1 MDFKTGQVSSLQR
14 VFLDGRCDLTEHNC
28 DSVLKG
34 ERYSYQIAYK
44 SSEKF
49 FAEIVIDSPLSQFIT
64 VRSVGNVP
72 SELPVYE
79 SDCEFCE
86 RNEPGLFPDV
96 LFPIENN
103 RVLIKRQNFYAL
115 WITVDLPK
123 DTDAGDYEINIKLK
137 KDGETISE
145 NIFGLHVINAVL
157 PEQKLIYTQWFH
169 SDSIANYYKIPVFCE
184 KFWTLV
190 ESFIKAAVHTGVNML
205 LTPVFTPPLD
215 TEIGGERLTVQL
227 VDVKLEN
234 GKYSFG
240 FNRFIRWVRL
250 AQKCGIKYFE
260 ISHLFSQWGAKYTP
274 KIMAEV
280 NGSQKRIFG
289 WETSADSI
297 EYAEFLS
304 AFIPQLIKVIRS
316 LGIEKSTFFHIS
328 DEPNE
333 DQIESYSRAKRTVAP
348 LLEDFPI
355 IDALSDYS
363 FYESGIINNPIPCT
377 NDIESF
383 IEKGFP
389 HPWTYYCCGQGG
401 KLSNRF
407 FGMPLSTT
415 RIIGFQLFKYGI
427 EGFLQ
432 WGFNF
437 YNSQYSLRSIDP
449 FAVTDA
455 DSAFP
460 SGDSFTVYP
469 GKSVAIESVR
479 SEVFFQALQD
489 MRALTLLCDKI
500 GKKRTIAAVEAD
512 FGIITFFDY
521 PRGTEK
527 NVEFAKIGQQ
537 LLGQFTQIVIHLQFF
552 L

>member
-103 RVLIKRQNFYAL
+103 RVLIKRQNYYAL

-123 DTDAGDYEINIKLK
+123 DTDTGDYEIKIKLK
-137 KDGETISE
+137 KDGKTISE

-157 PEQKLIYTQWFH
+157 PEQRLIYTQWFH

-184 KFWTLV
+184 KFWALV

-240 FNRFIRWVRL
+240 FDRFIRWVRL
-250 AQKCGIKYFE
+250 TQKCGIKYFE

-274 KIMAEV
+274 KIVAEV
-280 NGSQKRIFG
+280 NGRQKRIFG

-333 DQIESYSRAKRTVAP
+333 DQIESYSMAKRTVAP

-469 GKSVAIESVR
+469 GKSGAIESVR

-489 MRALTLLCDKI
+489 MRALTLLCDRI

-527 NVEFAKIGQQ
+527 MLNLRKSVNNYLDNLHKQ
-537 LLGQFTQIVIHLQFF
+537 
-552 L
+552 

>member
-103 RVLIKRQNFYAL
+103 RVLIKRQNYYAL

-123 DTDAGDYEINIKLK
+123 DTDAGDYEIKIKLK

-184 KFWTLV
+184 KFWALV

-234 GKYSFG
+234 GKYLFG
-240 FNRFIRWVRL
+240 FDRFIRWVRL

-274 KIMAEV
+274 KIVAEV
-280 NGSQKRIFG
+280 NGRQKRIFG
-289 WETSADSI
+289 WETSAESI
-297 EYAEFLS
+297 EYTEFLS

-333 DQIESYSRAKRTVAP
+333 DQIESYSRSKSTVAP

-469 GKSVAIESVR
+469 GKSGAIESVR

-489 MRALTLLCDKI
+489 MRALTLLCDRI

-527 NVEFAKIGQQ
+527 MLNLRKSVNNYLDNLNKQ
-537 LLGQFTQIVIHLQFF
+537 
-552 L
+552 

>member
-103 RVLIKRQNFYAL
+103 RVLIKRQNYYAL

-184 KFWTLV
+184 KFWALV

-215 TEIGGERLTVQL
+215 TEVGGERLTVQL

-240 FNRFIRWVRL
+240 FDRFIRWVRL

-274 KIMAEV
+274 KIVAEV
-280 NGSQKRIFG
+280 NGSQKRFFG

-333 DQIESYSRAKRTVAP
+333 DQIESYSRSKSTVAP

-469 GKSVAIESVR
+469 GKSGAIESVR

-489 MRALTLLCDKI
+489 MRALTLLCDRI

-527 NVEFAKIGQQ
+527 MLNLRKSVNNYLDNLYKQ
-537 LLGQFTQIVIHLQFF
+537 
-552 L
+552 

>member
-103 RVLIKRQNFYAL
+103 RVLIKRQNYYAL

-123 DTDAGDYEINIKLK
+123 DTDAGDYEIKIKLK

-157 PEQKLIYTQWFH
+157 PEQRLIYTQWFH

-184 KFWTLV
+184 KFWALV

-240 FNRFIRWVRL
+240 FDRFIRWVRL

-274 KIMAEV
+274 KIVAEV

-333 DQIESYSRAKRTVAP
+333 DQIESYSMAKRTVAP

-469 GKSVAIESVR
+469 GKSGAIESVR

-489 MRALTLLCDKI
+489 MRALTLLCDRI

-527 NVEFAKIGQQ
+527 MLNLRKSVNNYLDNLHKQ
-537 LLGQFTQIVIHLQFF
+537 
-552 L
+552 

>member
-123 DTDAGDYEINIKLK
+123 DMDAGDYEIKIKLK

-184 KFWTLV
+184 KFWALV

-240 FNRFIRWVRL
+240 FDRFIRWVRL
-250 AQKCGIKYFE
+250 AQKCGIEYFE

-280 NGSQKRIFG
+280 NGRQKRIFG

-304 AFIPQLIKVIRS
+304 AFIPQLIKVILS

-333 DQIESYSRAKRTVAP
+333 DQIESYSRSKSTVAP

-469 GKSVAIESVR
+469 GKSGAIESVR

-489 MRALTLLCDKI
+489 MRALTLLCDRI

-527 NVEFAKIGQQ
+527 MLNLRKSVNNYLDNLHKQ
-537 LLGQFTQIVIHLQFF
+537 
-552 L
+552 

>member
-72 SELPVYE
+72 SEHPVYE

-103 RVLIKRQNFYAL
+103 RVLIKRQNYYAL

-184 KFWTLV
+184 KFWALV

-240 FNRFIRWVRL
+240 FDRFIRWVRL

-297 EYAEFLS
+297 EYTEFLS

-333 DQIESYSRAKRTVAP
+333 DQIESYSRSKSAVAP

-363 FYESGIINNPIPCT
+363 FYEGGIINNPIPCT

-449 FAVTDA
+449 FEVTDA

-469 GKSVAIESVR
+469 GKSGAIESVR

-489 MRALTLLCDKI
+489 MRALTLLCDRI

-527 NVEFAKIGQQ
+527 MLNLRKSVNNYLDNLHKQ
-537 LLGQFTQIVIHLQFF
+537 
-552 L
+552 

>member
-1 MDFKTGQVSSLQR
+1 MDFKTVQVSSLQR

-123 DTDAGDYEINIKLK
+123 DTDAGDYEIKIKLK

-184 KFWTLV
+184 NFWALV

-227 VDVKLEN
+227 VDIKLEN

-240 FNRFIRWVRL
+240 FDRFIRWVRL

-260 ISHLFSQWGAKYTP
+260 ISHLFSQWGAKYTL
-274 KIMAEV
+274 KIMAEI
-280 NGSQKRIFG
+280 NGRQKRIFG

-333 DQIESYSRAKRTVAP
+333 DQIESYSRSKSTVAP

-469 GKSVAIESVR
+469 GKSGAIESVR

-489 MRALTLLCDKI
+489 MRALTLLCDRI

-527 NVEFAKIGQQ
+527 MLNLRKSVNNYLDNLHKQ
-537 LLGQFTQIVIHLQFF
+537 
-552 L
+552 

>member
-79 SDCEFCE
+79 SDFEFCE

-96 LFPIENN
+96 LFPIESN
-103 RVLIKRQNFYAL
+103 RVLIKRQNYYAL

-123 DTDAGDYEINIKLK
+123 DTDAGDYEIKIKLK

-184 KFWTLV
+184 KFWALV

-227 VDVKLEN
+227 VDIKLEN

-240 FNRFIRWVRL
+240 FDRFIRWVRL

-274 KIMAEV
+274 KIMAEI
-280 NGSQKRIFG
+280 NGRQKRIFG

-333 DQIESYSRAKRTVAP
+333 DQIESYSRSKSTVAP

-469 GKSVAIESVR
+469 GKSGAIESVR

-489 MRALTLLCDKI
+489 MRALTLLCDRI

-527 NVEFAKIGQQ
+527 MLNLRKSVNNYLDNLHKQ
-537 LLGQFTQIVIHLQFF
+537 
-552 L
+552 

>member
-103 RVLIKRQNFYAL
+103 RVLIKRQNYYAL

-123 DTDAGDYEINIKLK
+123 DTDAGDYEIKIKLK

-157 PEQKLIYTQWFH
+157 PEQRLIYTQWFH

-184 KFWTLV
+184 KFWALV

-240 FNRFIRWVRL
+240 FDRFIRWVRL

-274 KIMAEV
+274 KIVAEV
-280 NGSQKRIFG
+280 NGRQKRIFG

-333 DQIESYSRAKRTVAP
+333 DQIESYSMAKRTVAP

-363 FYESGIINNPIPCT
+363 FYQSGIINNPIPCT

-469 GKSVAIESVR
+469 GKSGAIESVR

-489 MRALTLLCDKI
+489 MRALTLLCDRI

-527 NVEFAKIGQQ
+527 MLNLRKSVNNYLDNLHKQ
-537 LLGQFTQIVIHLQFF
+537 
-552 L
+552 

>member
-103 RVLIKRQNFYAL
+103 RVLIKRQNYYAL

-123 DTDAGDYEINIKLK
+123 DTDAGDYEIKIKLK

-157 PEQKLIYTQWFH
+157 PEQRLIYTQWFH

-184 KFWTLV
+184 KFWALV

-240 FNRFIRWVRL
+240 FDRFIRWVRL

-274 KIMAEV
+274 KIVAEV
-280 NGSQKRIFG
+280 NGRQKRIFG

-304 AFIPQLIKVIRS
+304 AFIPQLIKIIRS

-333 DQIESYSRAKRTVAP
+333 DQIESYSMAKRTVAP

-469 GKSVAIESVR
+469 GKSGAIESVR

-489 MRALTLLCDKI
+489 MRALTLLCDRI

-521 PRGTEK
+521 PRGTERMLNLRK
-527 NVEFAKIGQQ
+527 SVNNYLDNLHKQ
-537 LLGQFTQIVIHLQFF
+537 
-552 L
+552 

>member
-34 ERYSYQIAYK
+34 ERYSYQIIYK

-79 SDCEFCE
+79 SDCDFYE

-96 LFPIENN
+96 LFPIENS
-103 RVLIKRQNFYAL
+103 RVLIKRQNYYAL

-123 DTDAGDYEINIKLK
+123 NTDAGDYEIKIKLK
-137 KDGETISE
+137 KDGEIISE

-169 SDSIANYYKIPVFCE
+169 SDSIANYYKVPVFCE
-184 KFWTLV
+184 EFWTLV

-240 FNRFIRWVRL
+240 FDRFIRWVRL

-333 DQIESYSRAKRTVAP
+333 DQIESYSRSKSTVAP
-348 LLEDFPI
+348 LLKDFPI

-363 FYESGIINNPIPCT
+363 FYESGTINNPIPCT

-415 RIIGFQLFKYGI
+415 RIIGFQFFKYGI

-469 GKSVAIESVR
+469 GKSGAIESVR
-479 SEVFFQALQD
+479 SEVFYQALQD
-489 MRALTLLCDKI
+489 MRALTLLCDRI

-527 NVEFAKIGQQ
+527 MLNLRKSVNNYLDNLHKQ
-537 LLGQFTQIVIHLQFF
+537 
-552 L
+552 

>member
-103 RVLIKRQNFYAL
+103 RVLIKRQNYYAL

-123 DTDAGDYEINIKLK
+123 DTDAGDYEIKIKLK

-184 KFWTLV
+184 KFWALV

-240 FNRFIRWVRL
+240 FDRFIRWVRL

-280 NGSQKRIFG
+280 NGRQKRIFG

-297 EYAEFLS
+297 EYDEFLS

-333 DQIESYSRAKRTVAP
+333 DQIESYSMAKSAVAP

-469 GKSVAIESVR
+469 GKSGAIESVR

-489 MRALTLLCDKI
+489 MRALTLLCDRI

-527 NVEFAKIGQQ
+527 MLNLRKSVNNYLDNLHKQ
-537 LLGQFTQIVIHLQFF
+537 
-552 L
+552 

>member
-103 RVLIKRQNFYAL
+103 RVLIKRQNYYAL

-123 DTDAGDYEINIKLK
+123 DTDAGDYEIKIKLK

-184 KFWTLV
+184 KFWALV

-215 TEIGGERLTVQL
+215 TEVGGERLTVQL

-240 FNRFIRWVRL
+240 FDRFIRWVRL

-333 DQIESYSRAKRTVAP
+333 DQIESYSRSKSTVAP

-469 GKSVAIESVR
+469 GKSGAIESVR

-489 MRALTLLCDKI
+489 MRALTLLCDRI

-527 NVEFAKIGQQ
+527 MLNLRKSVNNYLDNLHKQ
-537 LLGQFTQIVIHLQFF
+537 
-552 L
+552 

>member
-79 SDCEFCE
+79 SDYEFCE

-103 RVLIKRQNFYAL
+103 RVLIKRQNYYAL

-184 KFWTLV
+184 KFWALV

-215 TEIGGERLTVQL
+215 TEVGGERLTVQL

-240 FNRFIRWVRL
+240 FDRFIRWVRL

-333 DQIESYSRAKRTVAP
+333 DQIESYSMAKSTVAP

-469 GKSVAIESVR
+469 GKSGAIEAVR

-489 MRALTLLCDKI
+489 MRALTLLCDRI

-527 NVEFAKIGQQ
+527 MLNLRKSVNNYLDNLHKQ
-537 LLGQFTQIVIHLQFF
+537 
-552 L
+552 

>member
-28 DSVLKG
+28 GSVLKG
-34 ERYSYQIAYK
+34 ERYSYQIVYK

-79 SDCEFCE
+79 SDCDFYE

-96 LFPIENN
+96 LFPIENS
-103 RVLIKRQNFYAL
+103 RVLIKRQNYYAL

-123 DTDAGDYEINIKLK
+123 NTDAGDYEIKIKLK
-137 KDGETISE
+137 KDGEIISE

-184 KFWTLV
+184 EFWALV
-190 ESFIKAAVHTGVNML
+190 ESFIKAAVNTGVNML

-227 VDVKLEN
+227 VDVKFKN

-240 FNRFIRWVRL
+240 FDRLIRWVRL

-316 LGIEKSTFFHIS
+316 LGIENSTFFHIS

-333 DQIESYSRAKRTVAP
+333 DQIESYSRAKSTVAP

-469 GKSVAIESVR
+469 GKSGAIESVR
-479 SEVFFQALQD
+479 SEVFYQALQD
-489 MRALTLLCDKI
+489 IRALTLLCDRI

-527 NVEFAKIGQQ
+527 MLNLRKSVNNYLDNLHKQ
-537 LLGQFTQIVIHLQFF
+537 
-552 L
+552 

>member
-103 RVLIKRQNFYAL
+103 RVLIKRQNYYAL

-123 DTDAGDYEINIKLK
+123 DTDAGDYEIKIKLK

-184 KFWTLV
+184 KFWALV

-240 FNRFIRWVRL
+240 FDRFIRWVRL

-274 KIMAEV
+274 KIVAEV

-316 LGIEKSTFFHIS
+316 LGIENSTFFHIS

-333 DQIESYSRAKRTVAP
+333 DQIESYSRSKSTVAP

-407 FGMPLSTT
+407 FGIPLSTT
-415 RIIGFQLFKYGI
+415 RIIGFQFFKYGI

-469 GKSVAIESVR
+469 GKSGAIESVR

-489 MRALTLLCDKI
+489 MRALTLLCNRI

-527 NVEFAKIGQQ
+527 MLNLRKSVNNYLDNLHKQ
-537 LLGQFTQIVIHLQFF
+537 
-552 L
+552 

>member
-103 RVLIKRQNFYAL
+103 RVLIKRQNYYAL

-123 DTDAGDYEINIKLK
+123 DTDAGDYEIKIKLK

-184 KFWTLV
+184 KFWALV

-234 GKYSFG
+234 RKYSFG
-240 FNRFIRWVRL
+240 FDRFIRWVRL

-333 DQIESYSRAKRTVAP
+333 DQIESYSRSKSTVAP

-469 GKSVAIESVR
+469 GKSGAIESVR

-489 MRALTLLCDKI
+489 MRALTLLCDRI

-527 NVEFAKIGQQ
+527 MLNLRKSVNNYLDNLNKQ
-537 LLGQFTQIVIHLQFF
+537 
-552 L
+552 

>member
-28 DSVLKG
+28 GSVLKG
-34 ERYSYQIAYK
+34 ERYSYQIVYK

-103 RVLIKRQNFYAL
+103 RVLIKRQNYYAL

-123 DTDAGDYEINIKLK
+123 NTDAGDYEIKIKLK
-137 KDGETISE
+137 KDGEIISE

-169 SDSIANYYKIPVFCE
+169 SDSIANYYKVPVFCE
-184 KFWTLV
+184 EFWTLV

-227 VDVKLEN
+227 VDVKLKN

-240 FNRFIRWVRL
+240 FDRFIRWVRL

-316 LGIEKSTFFHIS
+316 LGIENSTFFHIS

-333 DQIESYSRAKRTVAP
+333 DQIESYSRAKSTVAP

-469 GKSVAIESVR
+469 GKNGAIESVR
-479 SEVFFQALQD
+479 SEVFYQALQD
-489 MRALTLLCDKI
+489 MRALTLLCDRI

-527 NVEFAKIGQQ
+527 MLNLRKSVNNYLDNLHKQ
-537 LLGQFTQIVIHLQFF
+537 
-552 L
+552 

>member
-96 LFPIENN
+96 LFPIENT
-103 RVLIKRQNFYAL
+103 RVLIKRQYFYAL

-123 DTDAGDYEINIKLK
+123 DTDAGDYEIKIKLK

-184 KFWTLV
+184 KFWALV

-215 TEIGGERLTVQL
+215 TKIGGERLTVQL

-240 FNRFIRWVRL
+240 FDRFIRWVRL

-274 KIMAEV
+274 KIVAEV

-333 DQIESYSRAKRTVAP
+333 DQIESYSRSKSTVAP
-348 LLEDFPI
+348 LLEGFPI

-363 FYESGIINNPIPCT
+363 FYERGIINNPIPCT

-469 GKSVAIESVR
+469 GKSGAIESVR

-489 MRALTLLCDKI
+489 MRALTLLCDRI

-521 PRGTEK
+521 PRGTGK
-527 NVEFAKIGQQ
+527 MLKLRKSVNNYLDNLHKQ
-537 LLGQFTQIVIHLQFF
+537 
-552 L
+552 

>member
-1 MDFKTGQVSSLQR
+1 MDFKTGQVSSLHR

-103 RVLIKRQNFYAL
+103 RVLIKRQNYYAL

-184 KFWTLV
+184 KFWALV

-227 VDVKLEN
+227 VDIKLEN

-240 FNRFIRWVRL
+240 FDKFIRWVRL

-527 NVEFAKIGQQ
+527 MLNLRKLVNNYLDNLYKQ
-537 LLGQFTQIVIHLQFF
+537 
-552 L
+552 

>member
-103 RVLIKRQNFYAL
+103 RVLIKRQNYYAL

-123 DTDAGDYEINIKLK
+123 DTDAGDYEIKIKLK

-184 KFWTLV
+184 KFWALV

-205 LTPVFTPPLD
+205 LTPVFTPSLD
-215 TEIGGERLTVQL
+215 TEVGGERLTVQL

-240 FNRFIRWVRL
+240 FDRFIRWVRL

-274 KIMAEV
+274 KIVAEV

-333 DQIESYSRAKRTVAP
+333 DQIESYSRSKSTVAP

-469 GKSVAIESVR
+469 GKSGAIESVR

-489 MRALTLLCDKI
+489 MRALTLLCDRI

-527 NVEFAKIGQQ
+527 MLNLRKSVNNYLDNLHKQ
-537 LLGQFTQIVIHLQFF
+537 
-552 L
+552 

>member
-103 RVLIKRQNFYAL
+103 RVLIKRQNYYAL

-123 DTDAGDYEINIKLK
+123 DTDAGDYEIKIKLK

-184 KFWTLV
+184 KFWALV
-190 ESFIKAAVHTGVNML
+190 KSFIKAAVHTGVNML

-240 FNRFIRWVRL
+240 FDRLIRWVRL

-274 KIMAEV
+274 KIVAEV

-289 WETSADSI
+289 WETSAESI

-333 DQIESYSRAKRTVAP
+333 DQIESYSRAKSTVAP

-469 GKSVAIESVR
+469 GKSGAIESVR

-489 MRALTLLCDKI
+489 MRALTLLCDRI

-527 NVEFAKIGQQ
+527 MLNLRKTVNNYLDNLHKQ
-537 LLGQFTQIVIHLQFF
+537 
-552 L
+552 

>member
-103 RVLIKRQNFYAL
+103 RVLIKRQNYYAL

-123 DTDAGDYEINIKLK
+123 NTDAGDYEIKIKLK
-137 KDGETISE
+137 KDGVTISE

-184 KFWTLV
+184 KFWALV

-215 TEIGGERLTVQL
+215 TEVGGERLTVQL

-240 FNRFIRWVRL
+240 FDRFIRWVRL

-333 DQIESYSRAKRTVAP
+333 DQIESYSRSKSTVAP

-363 FYESGIINNPIPCT
+363 FYERGIINNPIPCT

-469 GKSVAIESVR
+469 GKSGAIESVR

-489 MRALTLLCDKI
+489 MRALTLLCDRI
-500 GKKRTIAAVEAD
+500 GKKRTIAGVEAD

-521 PRGTEK
+521 PRGTGK
-527 NVEFAKIGQQ
+527 MLKLRKSVNNYLDNLNKQ
-537 LLGQFTQIVIHLQFF
+537 
-552 L
+552 

>member
-72 SELPVYE
+72 SELPVYK

-123 DTDAGDYEINIKLK
+123 DTDAGDYEIKIKLK

-184 KFWTLV
+184 KFWALV

-227 VDVKLEN
+227 VDIKLEN

-240 FNRFIRWVRL
+240 FDRFIRWVRL

-274 KIMAEV
+274 KIMAEI
-280 NGSQKRIFG
+280 NGRQKRIFG

-333 DQIESYSRAKRTVAP
+333 DQIESYSRSKSTVAP

-415 RIIGFQLFKYGI
+415 RIIGFQFFKYGI

-469 GKSVAIESVR
+469 GKSGAIESVR

-489 MRALTLLCDKI
+489 MRALTLLCDRI

-527 NVEFAKIGQQ
+527 MLNLRKSVNNYLDNLHKQ
-537 LLGQFTQIVIHLQFF
+537 
-552 L
+552 

>member
-103 RVLIKRQNFYAL
+103 RVLIKRQNYYAL

-123 DTDAGDYEINIKLK
+123 ETDAGDYEINIKLK

-157 PEQKLIYTQWFH
+157 PEQKFIYTQWFH

-184 KFWTLV
+184 KFWALV

-240 FNRFIRWVRL
+240 FDRFIRWVRL

-274 KIMAEV
+274 KIMADV

-316 LGIEKSTFFHIS
+316 LGIENSTFFHIS

-333 DQIESYSRAKRTVAP
+333 DQIESYSRSKSTVAP

-469 GKSVAIESVR
+469 GKSGAIESVR

-489 MRALTLLCDKI
+489 MRALTLLCDRI

-527 NVEFAKIGQQ
+527 MLNLRKSVNNYLDNLHKQ
-537 LLGQFTQIVIHLQFF
+537 
-552 L
+552 

>member
-103 RVLIKRQNFYAL
+103 RVLIKRQNYYAL

-123 DTDAGDYEINIKLK
+123 DTDAGDYEIKIKLK

-157 PEQKLIYTQWFH
+157 PEQRLIYTQWFH

-184 KFWTLV
+184 KFWALV

-240 FNRFIRWVRL
+240 FDRFIRWVRL

-274 KIMAEV
+274 KIVAEV
-280 NGSQKRIFG
+280 NGRQERIFG

-333 DQIESYSRAKRTVAP
+333 DQIESYSMAKRTVAP

-415 RIIGFQLFKYGI
+415 RIIGFQLFKYEI

-469 GKSVAIESVR
+469 GKSGAIESVR

-489 MRALTLLCDKI
+489 MRALTLLCDRI

-527 NVEFAKIGQQ
+527 MLNLRKSVNNYLDNLHKQ
-537 LLGQFTQIVIHLQFF
+537 
-552 L
+552 

>member
-79 SDCEFCE
+79 SDCEFYE

-103 RVLIKRQNFYAL
+103 RVLIKRQNYYAL

-123 DTDAGDYEINIKLK
+123 DTDAGDYEIKIKLK

-184 KFWTLV
+184 NFWALV

-240 FNRFIRWVRL
+240 FDRFIRWVRL

-260 ISHLFSQWGAKYTP
+260 ISHLFSQWGAKYAP
-274 KIMAEV
+274 KIVAEV

-333 DQIESYSRAKRTVAP
+333 DQIESYSMAKSAVAP

-469 GKSVAIESVR
+469 GKSGAIESVR

-489 MRALTLLCDKI
+489 MRALTLLCDRI

-527 NVEFAKIGQQ
+527 MLNLRKSVNNYLDNLHKQ
-537 LLGQFTQIVIHLQFF
+537 
-552 L
+552 

>member
-1 MDFKTGQVSSLQR
+1 MDFKTVQVSSLQR

-184 KFWTLV
+184 KFWALV

-215 TEIGGERLTVQL
+215 TEVGGERLTVQL

-240 FNRFIRWVRL
+240 FDRFIRWVRL

-333 DQIESYSRAKRTVAP
+333 DQIESYSMAKSTVAP

-469 GKSVAIESVR
+469 GKSGAIEAVR

-489 MRALTLLCDKI
+489 MRALTLLCDRI

-527 NVEFAKIGQQ
+527 MLNLRKSVNNYLDNLHKQ
-537 LLGQFTQIVIHLQFF
+537 
-552 L
+552 

>member
-103 RVLIKRQNFYAL
+103 RVLIKRQNYYAL

-123 DTDAGDYEINIKLK
+123 DMDAGDYEIKIKLK
-137 KDGETISE
+137 KDSETISE

-184 KFWTLV
+184 KFWALV

-240 FNRFIRWVRL
+240 FDRFIRWVRL

-274 KIMAEV
+274 KIVAEV

-333 DQIESYSRAKRTVAP
+333 DQIESYSRSKSTVAP

-469 GKSVAIESVR
+469 GKSGAIESVR

-489 MRALTLLCDKI
+489 MRALTLLCDRI

-527 NVEFAKIGQQ
+527 MLNLRKSVNNYLDNLHKQ
-537 LLGQFTQIVIHLQFF
+537 
-552 L
+552 

>member
-123 DTDAGDYEINIKLK
+123 DSDAGDYEIKIKLK

-184 KFWTLV
+184 KFWALV

-240 FNRFIRWVRL
+240 FDRFIRWVRL

-333 DQIESYSRAKRTVAP
+333 DQIESYSRAKSTVAP

-363 FYESGIINNPIPCT
+363 FYVSGIINNPIPCT

-469 GKSVAIESVR
+469 GKSGAIESVR

-489 MRALTLLCDKI
+489 MRALTLLCDRI
-500 GKKRTIAAVEAD
+500 GKKRTIAVVEAD

-527 NVEFAKIGQQ
+527 MLKLRKSVNNYLDNLHKQ
-537 LLGQFTQIVIHLQFF
+537 
-552 L
+552 

>member
-28 DSVLKG
+28 GSVLKG
-34 ERYSYQIAYK
+34 ERYSYQIVYK

-103 RVLIKRQNFYAL
+103 RVLIKRQNYYAL

-123 DTDAGDYEINIKLK
+123 DTDAGDYEIKIKLK

-184 KFWTLV
+184 EFWTLV

-234 GKYSFG
+234 GKYLFG
-240 FNRFIRWVRL
+240 FDRFIRWVRL

-274 KIMAEV
+274 KIVAEV
-280 NGSQKRIFG
+280 NGSQKRFFG

-333 DQIESYSRAKRTVAP
+333 DQIESYSMAKSTVAP

-437 YNSQYSLRSIDP
+437 YNSQYSLRSIDL

-469 GKSVAIESVR
+469 GKSGAIESVR

-489 MRALTLLCDKI
+489 MRALTLLCDRI

-527 NVEFAKIGQQ
+527 MLNLRKSVNNYLDNLHKQ
-537 LLGQFTQIVIHLQFF
+537 
-552 L
+552 

>member
-1 MDFKTGQVSSLQR
+1 MDFKTVQVSSLQR

-184 KFWTLV
+184 KFWALV

-215 TEIGGERLTVQL
+215 TEVGGERLTVQL

-240 FNRFIRWVRL
+240 FDRFIRWVRL

-274 KIMAEV
+274 KIVAEV
-280 NGSQKRIFG
+280 NGRQKRIFG

-316 LGIEKSTFFHIS
+316 LEIEKSTFFHIS

-333 DQIESYSRAKRTVAP
+333 DQIESYSRSKSTVAP

-363 FYESGIINNPIPCT
+363 FYKSGIINNPIPCT
-377 NDIESF
+377 NEIESF

-469 GKSVAIESVR
+469 GKSGAIESVR

-489 MRALTLLCDKI
+489 MRALTLLCDRI

-527 NVEFAKIGQQ
+527 MLNLRKSVNNYLDNLHKQ
-537 LLGQFTQIVIHLQFF
+537 
-552 L
+552 

>member
-103 RVLIKRQNFYAL
+103 RVLIKRQNYYAL

-123 DTDAGDYEINIKLK
+123 DTDAGDYEIKIKLK
-137 KDGETISE
+137 KDSETISE

-184 KFWTLV
+184 KFWALV

-240 FNRFIRWVRL
+240 FDRFIRWVRL

-274 KIMAEV
+274 KIVAEV

-304 AFIPQLIKVIRS
+304 AFIPQLIKVICS

-328 DEPNE
+328 GEPNE
-333 DQIESYSRAKRTVAP
+333 DQIESYSRSKSTVAP

-469 GKSVAIESVR
+469 GKSGAIESVR

-489 MRALTLLCDKI
+489 MRALTLLCDRI

-527 NVEFAKIGQQ
+527 MLNLRKSVNNYLDNLHKQ
-537 LLGQFTQIVIHLQFF
+537 
-552 L
+552 

>member
-184 KFWTLV
+184 KFWALV

-240 FNRFIRWVRL
+240 FDRFIRWVRL

-274 KIMAEV
+274 KIVAEV

-333 DQIESYSRAKRTVAP
+333 DQIESYSMAKSAVAP

-469 GKSVAIESVR
+469 GKSGAIESVR

-489 MRALTLLCDKI
+489 MRALTLLCDRI

-527 NVEFAKIGQQ
+527 MLNLRKSVNNYLDNLHKQ
-537 LLGQFTQIVIHLQFF
+537 
-552 L
+552 

>member
-1 MDFKTGQVSSLQR
+1 MDFKTVQVSSLQR

-103 RVLIKRQNFYAL
+103 RVLIKRQNYYAL

-184 KFWTLV
+184 KFWALV

-240 FNRFIRWVRL
+240 FDRFIRWVRL

-333 DQIESYSRAKRTVAP
+333 DQIESYSMAKSTVAP

-415 RIIGFQLFKYGI
+415 RIIGFHLFKYGI

-469 GKSVAIESVR
+469 GKSGAIESVR

-489 MRALTLLCDKI
+489 MRALTLLCDRI

-527 NVEFAKIGQQ
+527 MLKLRKSVNNYLDNLNKQ
-537 LLGQFTQIVIHLQFF
+537 
-552 L
+552 

>member
-1 MDFKTGQVSSLQR
+1 MDFKTVQVSSLQR

-103 RVLIKRQNFYAL
+103 RVLIKRQNYYAL

-123 DTDAGDYEINIKLK
+123 DTDAGNYEIKIKLK

-184 KFWTLV
+184 KFWALV
-190 ESFIKAAVHTGVNML
+190 ESFIKTAVHTGVNML

-240 FNRFIRWVRL
+240 FDRFIRWVRL

-333 DQIESYSRAKRTVAP
+333 DQIASYSRSKSTVAP

-363 FYESGIINNPIPCT
+363 FYERGIINNPIPCT

-449 FAVTDA
+449 FSVTDA

-469 GKSVAIESVR
+469 GKNGAIESVR
-479 SEVFFQALQD
+479 SEVFYQALQD
-489 MRALTLLCDKI
+489 MRALTLLCDRI

-527 NVEFAKIGQQ
+527 MLNLRKSVNNYLDNLHKQ
-537 LLGQFTQIVIHLQFF
+537 
-552 L
+552 

>member
-103 RVLIKRQNFYAL
+103 RVLIKRQNYYAL

-123 DTDAGDYEINIKLK
+123 DTDAGDYEIKIKLK

-145 NIFGLHVINAVL
+145 NIFVLHVINAVL

-184 KFWTLV
+184 KFWALV

-240 FNRFIRWVRL
+240 FDRFIRWVRL

-274 KIMAEV
+274 KIVAEI

-297 EYAEFLS
+297 EYAKFLS

-333 DQIESYSRAKRTVAP
+333 DQIESYSRAKSTVAP
-348 LLEDFPI
+348 LLEGFPI

-449 FAVTDA
+449 FSVTDA

-469 GKSVAIESVR
+469 GKSGAIESVR

-489 MRALTLLCDKI
+489 MRALTLLCDRI

-521 PRGTEK
+521 PRGTGK
-527 NVEFAKIGQQ
+527 MLKLRKSVNNYLDNLNKQ
-537 LLGQFTQIVIHLQFF
+537 
-552 L
+552 

>member
-79 SDCEFCE
+79 SDYEFCE

-103 RVLIKRQNFYAL
+103 RVLIKRQNYYAL

-123 DTDAGDYEINIKLK
+123 DTDAGDYEIKIKLK

-184 KFWTLV
+184 KFWALV

-240 FNRFIRWVRL
+240 FDRFIRWVRL

-260 ISHLFSQWGAKYTP
+260 ISHLFSQWGARYTP
-274 KIMAEV
+274 KIVAEI

-333 DQIESYSRAKRTVAP
+333 DQIESYSMAKSTVAP

-469 GKSVAIESVR
+469 GKSGAIESVR

-489 MRALTLLCDKI
+489 MRALTLLCDRI

-512 FGIITFFDY
+512 FGIITFFEY

-527 NVEFAKIGQQ
+527 MLNLRKSVNNYLDNLHKQ
-537 LLGQFTQIVIHLQFF
+537 
-552 L
+552 

>member
-123 DTDAGDYEINIKLK
+123 DTDAGDYEIKIKLK

-184 KFWTLV
+184 KFWALV

-215 TEIGGERLTVQL
+215 TEVGGERLTVQL

-240 FNRFIRWVRL
+240 FDRFIRWVRL

-333 DQIESYSRAKRTVAP
+333 DQIESYSRSKSTVAP

-363 FYESGIINNPIPCT
+363 FYERGIINNPIPCT

-415 RIIGFQLFKYGI
+415 RIIGFQFFKYGI

-469 GKSVAIESVR
+469 GKSGAIESVR

-489 MRALTLLCDKI
+489 MRALTLLCDRI

-527 NVEFAKIGQQ
+527 MLNLRKSVNNYLDNLHKQ
-537 LLGQFTQIVIHLQFF
+537 
-552 L
+552 